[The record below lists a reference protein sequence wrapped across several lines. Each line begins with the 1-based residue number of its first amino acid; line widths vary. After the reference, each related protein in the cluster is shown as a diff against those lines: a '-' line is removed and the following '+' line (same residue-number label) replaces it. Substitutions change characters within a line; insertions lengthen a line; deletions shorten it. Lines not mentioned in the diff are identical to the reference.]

1 VTNTAAGTARRNVVL
16 DRMAQYGAA
25 TPAAVAK
32 AKATKFD
39 PTKVK
44 RTINGCQGTTYPFVC
59 DYVYRSLQQTA
70 SLGSTVAQRQQTI
83 KQGGLTIQTELD
95 PATQKTVQKQVSKAV
110 GPTDPVIAAMD
121 MVQPGT
127 GMIVAMAQSRPKMGT
142 NTKKGQT
149 YWNYSVP
156 PSMGGAQGFQAGS
169 TFKAFTAAA
178 ALEKGIPL
186 SQKFDA
192 QSTMNFSGAGFD
204 SCSGPTTVSGNWQVS
219 NSTGVNGVMDMNKA
233 AEFSVNTYFVQ
244 LALKVGM
251 CDVTKMA
258 EKLGVQSN
266 TAGAP
271 ISSYDDKPSF
281 TLGTV
286 EVSPLS
292 MAAAYATFASGG
304 IHCDPVIVSKI
315 TDSSGANRAATSAN
329 CQRVISSDVAN
340 TMNSL
345 LSKVMSSGTGR
356 RALTGDGRPEAG
368 KTGTIDSNAAVW
380 FVGYTPQVAGAAMIS
395 IDNTRAPF
403 IRTAS
408 GYERGLKGYTVPST
422 GLYLEGSGS
431 GDAGQDI
438 WKPAMQKYLSGK
450 PVENFNPAPDSLV
463 YGQNYGFG
471 FGPGGNQPGAGQ
483 SGGGLFG
490 GTGPGQ
496 NGTAPR

>member
-1 VTNTAAGTARRNVVL
+1 
-16 DRMAQYGAA
+16 
-25 TPAAVAK
+25 
-32 AKATKFD
+32 
-39 PTKVK
+39 
-44 RTINGCQGTTYPFVC
+44 
-59 DYVYRSLQQTA
+59 
-70 SLGSTVAQRQQTI
+70 
-83 KQGGLTIQTELD
+83 
-95 PATQKTVQKQVSKAV
+95 
-110 GPTDPVIAAMD
+110 
-121 MVQPGT
+121 
-127 GMIVAMAQSRPKMGT
+127 
-142 NTKKGQT
+142 
-149 YWNYSVP
+149 
-156 PSMGGAQGFQAGS
+156 
-169 TFKAFTAAA
+169 
-178 ALEKGIPL
+178 
-186 SQKFDA
+186 
-192 QSTMNFSGAGFD
+192 
-204 SCSGPTTVSGNWQVS
+204 
-219 NSTGVNGVMDMNKA
+219 
-233 AEFSVNTYFVQ
+233 
-244 LALKVGM
+244 
-251 CDVTKMA
+251 
-258 EKLGVQSN
+258 
-266 TAGAP
+266 
-271 ISSYDDKPSF
+271 
-281 TLGTV
+281 
-286 EVSPLS
+286 

-450 PVENFNPAPDSLV
+450 PVENFDPAPDSLV